1 MLFFFCKFLTK
12 FKIQLNK
19 KSFQKEEKMK
29 RNVKKFATVFFATLA
44 LVLGTSQAFA
54 DEALYNELLAKGK
67 DYEEKSQWVHAMGAY
82 WDAMAAY
89 PEGAKEAF
97 DNYTNINNGFRKGN
111 PGPGEFDD
119 FSRYDGWIEVCK
131 DFEIY
136 WTEHSDEIVYV
147 ANMKAQKGELDMKTR
162 TATYGFE
169 AKEYTTPKFNQ
180 FQSVIINSFSNA
192 YKKDWTDIPSEWPIV
207 SIFRD
212 SKTISVVKFLSASNN
227 GLSPL
232 GTKQEVSPFDNWNLT
247 NRDKSTIY
255 LQFPY
260 KKTTDYYT
268 AAWNALYVP
277 GYKTIVPG
285 ATDVQRAAN
294 AAVGI
299 SYKGTNHEFVIKIV
313 DENNRVIG
321 TSETFTSFI
330 KDKDI
335 VLNFSISNISS
346 SDVKIMD
353 SGKWSY
359 EVVSIKSKP
368 KSITANA
375 EYANYGGPEGLRLKD
390 IKYNTNYPEINLY
403 KAGNNIDAIEVYE
416 KLAEQKRFNQKE
428 ATYAQDLFNLKKMTY
443 SEDETPCYAWEI
455 DYKNANIVRIYEDQ
469 TTDYPYT
476 WKVKFDTTE
485 LGTVNDLLSKLNDLD
500 VDGANWKYKIISP
513 ADLFAWP
520 YLKIYRGLT
529 KSESLYKKEEF
540 LKKYKEANFDDKNKI
555 YDEISIWSRYSG
567 SNDEEKIA
575 KELYECISNIQKF
588 ENGKKSTNISDLTLA
603 ENKGVVSVKNIEKG
617 SKLETCG
624 LMKKDVITEISVTEY
639 DGSTR
644 IISATELSKIP
655 APAKLKFTVQRGS
668 GKKIQEL
675 SIEVPVEWK

>member
-1 MLFFFCKFLTK
+1 
-12 FKIQLNK
+12 
-19 KSFQKEEKMK
+19 MK
-29 RNVKKFATVFFATLA
+29 RNVKKIATVFFATLA

-232 GTKQEVSPFDNWNLT
+232 GYKQEVSPFDNWNLT

-268 AAWNALYVP
+268 AAWNALYAP

-403 KAGNNIDAIEVYE
+403 KVGNNIDAIEVYN
-416 KLAEQKRFNQKE
+416 KKAADLAFVNKK
-428 ATYAQDLFNLKKMTY
+428 TSLAQDLFNTRKKISYTDKKP
-443 SEDETPCYAWEI
+443 ELCYYWEI
-455 DYKNANIVRIYEDQ
+455 DPGECSLCIRNNSVVDFKDFLDIYHEYLRPDAVSLSTLDELLTQ
-469 TTDYPYT
+469 LNS
-476 WKVKFDTTE
+476 FDTEDSEWKCNSRGHLYRYLTE
-485 LGTVNDLLSKLNDLD
+485 SELNQI
-500 VDGANWKYKIISP
+500 KREC
-513 ADLFAWP
+513 
-520 YLKIYRGLT
+520 LKN
-529 KSESLYKKEEF
+529 
-540 LKKYKEANFDDKNKI
+540 YKEANSKEKDNIFSAVWDLDQKYLDIKANATFNELNTILSKI
-555 YDEISIWSRYSG
+555 RDF
-567 SNDEEKIA
+567 EKGHI
-575 KELYECISNIQKF
+575 KTKIN
-588 ENGKKSTNISDLTLA
+588 DLTLT
-603 ENKGVVSVKNIEKG
+603 ENKNTVTVKYVESG
-617 SKLETCG
+617 SKFESCG
-624 LMKKDVITEISVTEY
+624 LMKKDVIKEITVTEY

-644 IISATELSKIP
+644 IISASELSKIP
-655 APAKLKFTVQRGS
+655 APATLKFTVQRGS

>member
-1 MLFFFCKFLTK
+1 
-12 FKIQLNK
+12 
-19 KSFQKEEKMK
+19 MK

-232 GTKQEVSPFDNWNLT
+232 GTKQEVSPFENWNLT

-268 AAWNALYVP
+268 AAWNALYAP

-368 KSITANA
+368 KSITANT

-403 KAGNNIDAIEVYE
+403 KVGNNIDAIEVYN
-416 KLAEQKRFNQKE
+416 KKAADLAFVNKK
-428 ATYAQDLFNLKKMTY
+428 ASLAQDLFNIRKQISYTNKKP
-443 SEDETPCYAWEI
+443 ELCYYWEI
-455 DYKNANIVRIYEDQ
+455 DLWAGDSTLRIYDNIVANRNDFKEIDGHYYLKKDAVALSTLDELLTQ
-469 TTDYPYT
+469 LNS
-476 WKVKFDTTE
+476 FDTE
-485 LGTVNDLLSKLNDLD
+485 DSE
-500 VDGANWKYKIISP
+500 WKYDSIRH
-513 ADLFAWP
+513 LYR
-520 YLKIYRGLT
+520 YLT
-529 KSESLYKKEEF
+529 ESELNQIKREC
-540 LKKYKEANFDDKNKI
+540 LKNYKEANSKEKDNIFSAVWDLDQKNLGTKEANATFNELNTILSKI
-555 YDEISIWSRYSG
+555 RDF
-567 SNDEEKIA
+567 EKGHI
-575 KELYECISNIQKF
+575 KTKIN
-588 ENGKKSTNISDLTLA
+588 DLTLT
-603 ENKGVVSVKNIEKG
+603 ENKNTVTVKYVESG
-617 SKLETCG
+617 SKFESCG
-624 LMKKDVITEISVTEY
+624 LMKKDVIKEITVTEY

-644 IISATELSKIP
+644 IISASELSKIP
-655 APAKLKFTVQRGS
+655 APATLKFTVQRGS

>member
-1 MLFFFCKFLTK
+1 
-12 FKIQLNK
+12 
-19 KSFQKEEKMK
+19 MK
-29 RNVKKFATVFFATLA
+29 RITRKIATVFFATLA
-44 LVLGTSQAFA
+44 LVLGASSAFA

-192 YKKDWTDIPSEWPIV
+192 YKKDWTDIPSLWPIV
-207 SIFRD
+207 SIFKD
-212 SKTISVVKFLSASNN
+212 SKTIPVVKFLSASNN

-232 GTKQEVSPFDNWNLT
+232 GTKQEVSPFENWNLT

-268 AAWNALYVP
+268 AAWNALYAP

-359 EVVSIKSKP
+359 QVVSAKSKP

-403 KAGNNIDAIEVYE
+403 KAGNNIDAIEVYN
-416 KLAEQKRFNQKE
+416 KKAADLAFVNKK
-428 ATYAQDLFNLKKMTY
+428 ASLAQDLFNIRKQISYTDKKPELCYYWEIKPSVIDLRIYDNLVAGYYDFVKDPNDRTVLKKGVDPLSTL
-443 SEDETPCYAWEI
+443 DE
-455 DYKNANIVRIYEDQ
+455 
-469 TTDYPYT
+469 
-476 WKVKFDTTE
+476 
-485 LGTVNDLLSKLNDLD
+485 LLTQLNDID
-500 VDGANWKYKIISP
+500 TEGSEWKCNIYG
-513 ADLFAWP
+513 
-520 YLKIYRGLT
+520 YLYRYLT
-529 KSESLYKKEEF
+529 ESELNEIKREC
-540 LKKYKEANFDDKNKI
+540 LKNYKEANSKEKDNILSAVWDLSRKNL
-555 YDEISIWSRYSG
+555 
-567 SNDEEKIA
+567 NTEEANKTF
-575 KELYECISNIQKF
+575 KELCTILSSIEEF
-588 ENGKKSTNISDLTLA
+588 EKGRKTTNISDLTLA
-603 ENKGVVSVKNIEKG
+603 ENKGVVSVKNIEKE
-617 SKLETCG
+617 SKLESCG

-655 APAKLKFTVQRGS
+655 APAILKFNVQRGS

-675 SIEVPVEWK
+675 TIEVPVEWKR